1 MRLLLVHQ
9 NFPGQFRQLAP
20 HLESRGHELVA
31 ICSHQRPVALK
42 GRVFRYVEPEKLSGV
57 PLGTQLWHDGQ
68 QRSAAVAKFAQSL
81 AAGAGS
87 LTEYWGTP
95 VGVNQDFRRYGL
107 MFLRFFGP
115 SSGFVPSMAA
125 MALIL

>member
-42 GRVFRYVEPEKLSGV
+42 GRVFRYSEPEKLPGV

-68 QRSAAVAKFAQSL
+68 LRSAAVAKLAQNL

-95 VGVNQDFRRYGL
+95 VGGN
-107 MFLRFFGP
+107 FGTL
-115 SSGFVPSMAA
+115 GDLA
-125 MALIL
+125 

>member
-42 GRVFRYVEPEKLSGV
+42 GRVLRYGEPEKLAGV

-68 QRSAAVAKFAQSL
+68 QRSMAVARLAQAL
-81 AAGAGS
+81 AAEG
-87 LTEYWGTP
+87 WKP
-95 VGVNQDFRRYGL
+95 DRD
-107 MFLRFFGP
+107 FGP
-115 SSGFVPSMAA
+115 FRMG
-125 MALIL
+125 